1 MRGDR
6 GQLFPPAAGGIF
18 QVLHVSART
27 GAGFDALT
35 AALRRRLAEAAG
47 GEPQA
52 GELAPNL
59 RQAQAMR
66 LALDELEALALD
78 IEARVPYDLLGV
90 RLETACMRLGEI
102 TGEIA
107 AQDVLD
113 AVFDTF
119 CIGK

>member
-1 MRGDR
+1 
-6 GQLFPPAAGGIF
+6 
-18 QVLHVSART
+18 VSART
-27 GAGFDALT
+27 GVGIDALT

-52 GELAPNL
+52 GELAPNV

-66 LALDELEALALD
+66 QALDELEALALD
-78 IEARVPYDLLGV
+78 IEAAVPYDLLGV

-107 AQDVLD
+107 PQDVLN